1 MPLDDRGLWSPAD
14 FSRLRSETFSAP
26 QLGGGFRARRAHL
39 RVPKRD
45 RHGREYTARD
55 HALLGNGFHDTREAE
70 RLLLDAASEQGLS
83 HEAVSIEAESW
94 LETEIN
100 AGLGPS

>member
-14 FSRLRSETFSAP
+14 FSRLRSESFSAP
-26 QLGGGFRARRAHL
+26 RLGGGLRARRAHL
-39 RVPKRD
+39 RTPKRD
-45 RHGREYTARD
+45 RHGRPYLGRD
-55 HALLGNGFHDTREAE
+55 HALLGHGFHDVREAE
-70 RLLLDAASEQGLS
+70 RLLLDAADEHGLS
-83 HEAVSIEAESW
+83 HDSVAIEAEPW

>member
-1 MPLDDRGLWSPAD
+1 MPLDDRGLWAPAD
-14 FSRLRSETFSAP
+14 FSQLRSEVFSAP
-26 QLGGGFRARRAHL
+26 QLGRSLRAQRACL

-45 RHGREYTARD
+45 RHGREYLGRD
-55 HALLGNGFHDTREAE
+55 HALLGSGFHSAREAE
-70 RLLLDAASEQGLS
+70 QLLLDAAESQGVS
-83 HEAVSIEAESW
+83 HEAVSLEAKPW

>member
-26 QLGGGFRARRAHL
+26 QLGRGLRAQRAYL
-39 RVPKRD
+39 REPRRD
-45 RHGREYTARD
+45 RHGRSYVGRN
-55 HALLGNGFHDTREAE
+55 HALLGSGFHDTREAE
-70 RLLLDAASEQGLS
+70 RLLLDAAEEQGLS
-83 HEAVSIEAESW
+83 HEAVAIEAAPW

>member
-26 QLGGGFRARRAHL
+26 RLGGRLRARQAHL

-45 RHGREYTARD
+45 RHGREYLARD
-55 HALLGNGFHDTREAE
+55 HALLGNGFHDAREAE
-70 RLLLDAASEQGLS
+70 RLLLDAAEEQGLT
-83 HEAVSIEAESW
+83 HEAVSISAEPW
-94 LETEIN
+94 LQTEIN
-100 AGLGPS
+100 ADFGPN

>member
-1 MPLDDRGLWSPAD
+1 MPLDERGLWSPAD

-26 QLGGGFRARRAHL
+26 RLGGRLRAQRAHL

-45 RHGREYTARD
+45 RHGREYVARD
-55 HALLGNGFHDTREAE
+55 HALLGHGFHDTREAE
-70 RLLLDAASEQGLS
+70 RLLLDAADEQGLT
-83 HEAVSIEAESW
+83 HEAVSIEAEPW